1 MTVVELVEKLKAS
14 HHRGDAIARVIG
26 YIVMIQRLGWEN
38 LPVNQTTRYNLKSM
52 FKSLDID
59 PFVIEV

>member
-26 YIVMIQRLGWEN
+26 YVVMIQRLGWEN

-52 FKSLDID
+52 FKSLDVD
-59 PFVIEV
+59 PFAIEV